1 MRRIRKK
8 VYKPLKFHYSN
19 GETKEEI
26 EELTRKEWEAL
37 MELRRRGHD
46 PEFWKEVYDEF
57 FGEPFPYPEEKDV
70 KKIKENY

>member
-1 MRRIRKK
+1 LRRIRKK
-8 VYKPLKFHYSN
+8 VYKTYHLKFHY

-26 EELTRKEWEAL
+26 EEFTRKEWEAL

-57 FGEPFPYPEEKDV
+57 FGEPFPYLEEKDV
-70 KKIKENY
+70 KK

>member
-1 MRRIRKK
+1 MAKKKKDKKEEEPEVYRI
-8 VYKPLKFHYSN
+8 KPY

-26 EELTRKEWEAL
+26 EEFTRKEWEAL

-70 KKIKENY
+70 KK